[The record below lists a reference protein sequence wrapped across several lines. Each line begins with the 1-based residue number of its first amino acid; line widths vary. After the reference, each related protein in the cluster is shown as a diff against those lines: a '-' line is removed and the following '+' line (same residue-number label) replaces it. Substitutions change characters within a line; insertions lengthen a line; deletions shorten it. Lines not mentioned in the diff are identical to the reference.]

1 VPDEV
6 RTMRSRQQKVRVTR
20 LGRFARGQRPDRNP
34 LRRVSDRVE
43 TAVLA
48 VLVVAFLAAA
58 PFTAQA
64 CGAWAHSIA
73 HRAQVTQDASRHQVT
88 AVVLNVAT
96 SQGTSYV
103 PPESLA
109 QARWTAPDGTVV
121 TGEAPVPAGT
131 AAGAT
136 IREWVVAD
144 GQLTDPPIENS
155 QIADSVDTAEILAVV
170 GLGILL
176 AVTGWLARRALDKRR
191 MAAWDAEWR
200 VTEPR
205 WTPGP

>member
-1 VPDEV
+1 M
-6 RTMRSRQQKVRVTR
+6 RSRQQRSRQQKVRVTR
-20 LGRFARGQRPDRNP
+20 LGRFVRGQRPDRNP
-34 LRRVSDRVE
+34 LRRVSDRLE
-43 TAVLA
+43 TALLA
-48 VLVVAFLAAA
+48 MMVVAFLAAA

-73 HRAQVTQDASRHQVT
+73 HRAQVTQEASRHQVT
-88 AVVLNVAT
+88 AVVLKVAAST
-96 SQGTSYV
+96 GTGGYV
-103 PPESLA
+103 SPESLA

-136 IREWVVAD
+136 VPEWVTAD
-144 GQLTDPPIENS
+144 GQLTDPPIGNS
-155 QIADSVDTAEILAVV
+155 QIADSVDIAEILAVL